1 MTTLVTNVT
10 MVACVTR
17 VTNFTT
23 DILVAM
29 LMDLPVVIFATVVPK
44 ITKVCLLLCLC
55 KHARHFLSCFSS
67 YILSVFMHSLTK
79 AKELESHL
87 C

>member
-1 MTTLVTNVT
+1 MTPLVTNVA
-10 MVACVTR
+10 MVAFVTS
-17 VTNFTT
+17 VTNITT
-23 DILVAM
+23 DILVTM
-29 LMDLPVVIFATVVPK
+29 LMDLPVIIFATMVPK

-55 KHARHFLSCFSS
+55 KHAGHFLSCFSS
-67 YILSVFMHSLTK
+67 QRLSVFMHSVTK